1 MLHSHSRTL
10 RLCGGIIAGLAL
22 FCTGV
27 GLPLAQMVR
36 VQETRKVGEDR
47 ELGAA
52 QYSIVLV
59 LAHQSNNPKNT
70 DSKNSDQKKEPGQ
83 DSQSRLFKPVAD
95 HWESS
100 PNIKLPDLHV
110 ERLEILPCVELA
122 VAALIEAAISVRP
135 LHIDAAPP
143 NSRGPPAV

>member
-22 FCTGV
+22 FCIGA
-27 GLPLAQMVR
+27 GLPIAQMVR
-36 VQETRKVGEDR
+36 VQETRKLGEDR

-52 QYSIVLV
+52 QYSIVFV
-59 LAHQSNNPKNT
+59 LAHQSHNPKSA
-70 DSKNSDQKKEPGQ
+70 DPKNSEQKKESGQ

-122 VAALIEAAISVRP
+122 VAAPIEVAVAVRP
-135 LHIDAAPP
+135 LHIDASPP